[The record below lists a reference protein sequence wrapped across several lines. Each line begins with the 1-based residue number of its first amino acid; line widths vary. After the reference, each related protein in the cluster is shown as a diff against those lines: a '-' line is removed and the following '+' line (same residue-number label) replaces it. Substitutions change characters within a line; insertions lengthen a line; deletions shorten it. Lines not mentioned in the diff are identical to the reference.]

1 MQWPWFGSWM
11 LLGFWSFRGRKGP
24 KGVVLVGGLFLC
36 HLMEAWKEKIY
47 CTCLFFLNVCLVGVI
62 FLGVFQQTMILE
74 LRIVY
79 FISFSWTSST
89 SLYGSSRPAY
99 CSATVSQ
106 HIFSFF
112 LHKRSLS
119 VFLATLPLLTSLLI
133 SELLWLSWDLRSMK
147 FSFFAV
153 NRNLRVI

>member
-1 MQWPWFGSWM
+1 MTLVWKLNVAWVLKFQGKERSKGGGFGGWLVFVSFNGSM
-11 LLGFWSFRGRKGP
+11 KRENLLYMS
-24 KGVVLVGGLFLC
+24 
-36 HLMEAWKEKIY
+36 
-47 CTCLFFLNVCLVGVI
+47 FFLNVCLVGVI